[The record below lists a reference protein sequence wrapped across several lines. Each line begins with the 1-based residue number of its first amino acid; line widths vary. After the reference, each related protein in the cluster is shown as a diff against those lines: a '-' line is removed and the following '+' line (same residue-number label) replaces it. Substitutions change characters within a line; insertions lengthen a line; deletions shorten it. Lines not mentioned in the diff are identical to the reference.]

1 MIHRYDTN
9 KMIVYL
15 IRNKLNHA
23 EFYIGCYLKPLG
35 SVISIHRCNTR
46 EPKRTSKLYLK
57 MREIGFDNFEY
68 SIIDVCAN
76 GNKDELRNMTIRYI
90 RDMKPT
96 LNNQDYTFDK
106 NQHSKE
112 YRAERKEHN
121 AELHARWVERNPD
134 YYQEYRDANADRI
147 KEYRE
152 ANKDRIN
159 QLQRGYRQYNIFA
172 KQLRNISIY

>member
-1 MIHRYDTN
+1 
-9 KMIVYL
+9 
-15 IRNKLNHA
+15 
-23 EFYIGCYLKPLG
+23 
-35 SVISIHRCNTR
+35 
-46 EPKRTSKLYLK
+46 
-57 MREIGFDNFEY
+57 MREIGFDNFEFN
-68 SIIDVCAN
+68 IIDVCAN

-121 AELHARWVERNPD
+121 AELHARWIERNPN
-134 YYQEYRDANADRI
+134 YYQEYRDANADRM

-152 ANKDRIN
+152 ANRDRIN
-159 QLQRGYRQYNIFA
+159 QLQSGYRQYNTFA